1 MSHRFLQPA
10 GEVHER
16 SYSFHMVFIRFHIW
30 FLVVCMVSYM
40 SMYMVSCGFIW
51 FLVMLKNGTLQVGC
65 EHIERCEQIDL
76 QMCGLN
82 EVEPQ
87 KLGLMIFNIL

>member
-1 MSHRFLQPA
+1 
-10 GEVHER
+10 
-16 SYSFHMVFIRFHIW
+16 
-30 FLVVCMVSYM
+30 
-40 SMYMVSCGFIW
+40 MVSCGFIW
-51 FLVMLKNGTLQVGC
+51 FLVVLKSGTLQVGC

-76 QMCGLN
+76 QMCSLN

>member
-1 MSHRFLQPA
+1 
-10 GEVHER
+10 
-16 SYSFHMVFIRFHIW
+16 
-30 FLVVCMVSYM
+30 
-40 SMYMVSCGFIW
+40 MVSCGFIW